1 MIKHGGRHM
10 ECAYY
15 DEPSPIGGQSTM
27 LPSLRSTVIDNPPRL
42 LARAHISANISVYQR
57 FSKPDR

>member
-27 LPSLRSTVIDNPPRL
+27 PPSLRSTLIDN
-42 LARAHISANISVYQR
+42 LAQVACSGSGISDY
-57 FSKPDR
+57 